1 MKQICLSI
9 PTGDQVAQDA
19 KKVSLHNFFFLFTVV
34 SFSLYTALIYMVILF
49 MMGFD
54 FIFDN

>member
-19 KKVSLHNFFFLFTVV
+19 KKVSLHNFFLVC
-34 SFSLYTALIYMVILF
+34 SR
-49 MMGFD
+49 
-54 FIFDN
+54 

>member
-19 KKVSLHNFFFLFTVV
+19 KKVCLHNFFFTAVFFFTVR
-34 SFSLYTALIYMVILF
+34 
-49 MMGFD
+49 GFNLHGYSVYD
-54 FIFDN
+54 GL

>member
-19 KKVSLHNFFFLFTVV
+19 KKVSSHNFLSFTVGGFNLQV
-34 SFSLYTALIYMVILF
+34 ILLMVDFALIF
-49 MMGFD
+49 H
-54 FIFDN
+54 N

>member
-19 KKVSLHNFFFLFTVV
+19 KKVCLHNFFFLLQF
-34 SFSLYTALIYMVILF
+34 SFSLYAALIYMVILF